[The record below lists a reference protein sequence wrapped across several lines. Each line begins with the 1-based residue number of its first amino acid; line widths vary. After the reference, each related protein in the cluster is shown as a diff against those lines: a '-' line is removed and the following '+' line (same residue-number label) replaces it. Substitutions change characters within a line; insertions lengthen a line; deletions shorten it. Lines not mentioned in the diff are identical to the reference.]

1 MDGFMQ
7 IHVVD
12 AGSRRPSLVLASH
25 QEAPRC
31 AMHDLILVLIGW
43 TVQGATPMQRRGC
56 AV

>member
-1 MDGFMQ
+1 MQ

-25 QEAPRC
+25 QEAPGGAPGC
-31 AMHDLILVLIGW
+31 AMHHLILVLIGG